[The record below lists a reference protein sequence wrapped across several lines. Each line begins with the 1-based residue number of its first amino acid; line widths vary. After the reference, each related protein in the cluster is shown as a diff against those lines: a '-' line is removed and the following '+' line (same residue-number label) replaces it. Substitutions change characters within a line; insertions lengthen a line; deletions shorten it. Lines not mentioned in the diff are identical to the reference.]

1 MINSFVDLF
10 IGIILIILWIPISY
24 YIEVNNKGNRKE
36 LDKLKTQ
43 IDNIKLTKTEL
54 DFNSNIT
61 TKNNVSEN
69 ILLLWPKT
77 RDLASM
83 GNYLLEVN
91 EIIITRNKKMETNNT
106 LINRLKKKKYS
117 TDTLTTIFE
126 KIKYSTD
133 MHIDN
138 YKYLVKNHLVNSFSI
153 KHNNIEYDFKLYT
166 LIPDIINNLYKVSG
180 ILDSQE
186 TSTYNKFDLILYDYE
201 EGPPSTIPDKILNR
215 KTQYNIFQK
224 WGGRLGVFLILLF
237 GLILL
242 IRPIEYI
249 PFTGYI
255 FQLLIDLYKGFA
267 FIFSLI
273 ATIVLTILMYLI
285 VNYPIL
291 ALVTILMPF
300 IIKLS
305 MLYVN
310 KPNTDN

>member
-1 MINSFVDLF
+1 M
-10 IGIILIILWIPISY
+10 
-24 YIEVNNKGNRKE
+24 
-36 LDKLKTQ
+36 
-43 IDNIKLTKTEL
+43 
-54 DFNSNIT
+54 
-61 TKNNVSEN
+61 
-69 ILLLWPKT
+69 
-77 RDLASM
+77 
-83 GNYLLEVN
+83 
-91 EIIITRNKKMETNNT
+91 
-106 LINRLKKKKYS
+106 
-117 TDTLTTIFE
+117 
-126 KIKYSTD
+126 
-133 MHIDN
+133 
-138 YKYLVKNHLVNSFSI
+138 VKNHLVNSFSI

-166 LIPDIINNLYKVSG
+166 LIPDIIDNLYKVSG

-242 IRPIEYI
+242 ISPIEYIQTNFVSYI

>member
-117 TDTLTTIFE
+117 TD
-126 KIKYSTD
+126 

-166 LIPDIINNLYKVSG
+166 LIPDIIDNLYKVSG

-242 IRPIEYI
+242 ISPIEYIQTNFVSYI